1 MIGETISHYRIV
13 DKLGEGGM
21 GVVYKA
27 EDTRLGRMVAIK
39 FLPVEATADR
49 QALERFRREAR
60 TASALN
66 HPGICTIYDVGQHE
80 GREFIAMELLDGQT
94 LQDLIA
100 NGPLPTK
107 QLLDLA
113 SQIASALEAAHAEN
127 ILHRDIKPANIFVT
141 KRGQAKILDFGLAK
155 AAPTRGHQTDGES
168 MAVTIVNAAALTTQP
183 GMAMGTIAYMS
194 PEQARAEEL
203 DVRTDLF
210 SFGVVLY
217 EMATGTQT
225 FNAGSTALVFDAIL
239 NRTPPS
245 VLTLNPS
252 LPPEFDRIVAKALE
266 KDRSLRYQSASDMRA
281 DLQRLRRDM
290 DSAAAINSAVMS
302 AAAVAAA
309 QAGRTGGATA
319 ARPPKPPRPAQAGAN
334 RKMLAAAGAFVAI
347 VMIGLLVFVW
357 RSRRPAEV
365 VVQEPPPVD
374 VGALDAAAT
383 DPGATGATNPLAAL
397 ETPAGRT
404 ASTTTSE
411 PVAATPKAA
420 ETQPATAAP
429 AVRGAAPAAAAAAP
443 AGAAGTRD
451 LDVAKSK
458 LDAHLYDQAISDLQ
472 SIVERYRG
480 TPVAAQSYSVMG
492 SAYQRMNKID
502 DAMGA
507 YVELRTRFPKSDL
520 AAEASYDLAQ
530 LTLRSDHKN
539 REDEALKLYG
549 ETADTYKDSDWAA
562 KSLAAKADLEER
574 RNIKEQDPT
583 LGNVPAALLTY
594 RTLAQRYPKS
604 AETAL
609 WKLGNMYEDIKQYD
623 LSAQALTT
631 LATNFPKNKFDAWYK
646 LGDLY
651 EHRLKDRD
659 RAAAAY
665 AQVPSTSPRYKD
677 AQKKFADLSKK

>member
-13 DKLGEGGM
+13 DKLGAGGM

-39 FLPVEATADR
+39 FLPVEATEDP

-155 AAPTRGHQTDGES
+155 AAPSHGRGAAGES
-168 MAVTIVNAAALTTQP
+168 MAVTVANAAALTTQP
-183 GMAMGTIAYMS
+183 GMTMGTIAYMS

-302 AAAVAAA
+302 AAAVAAT
-309 QAGRTGGATA
+309 QGDG
-319 ARPPKPPRPAQAGAN
+319 
-334 RKMLAAAGAFVAI
+334 
-347 VMIGLLVFVW
+347 
-357 RSRRPAEV
+357 RPAEPR
-365 VVQEPPPVD
+365 QRRRR
-374 VGALDAAAT
+374 
-383 DPGATGATNPLAAL
+383 PG
-397 ETPAGRT
+397 RR
-404 ASTTTSE
+404 S
-411 PVAATPKAA
+411 
-420 ETQPATAAP
+420 
-429 AVRGAAPAAAAAAP
+429 R
-443 AGAAGTRD
+443 
-451 LDVAKSK
+451 
-458 LDAHLYDQAISDLQ
+458 
-472 SIVERYRG
+472 
-480 TPVAAQSYSVMG
+480 
-492 SAYQRMNKID
+492 
-502 DAMGA
+502 
-507 YVELRTRFPKSDL
+507 LRTGRCWP
-520 AAEASYDLAQ
+520 
-530 LTLRSDHKN
+530 
-539 REDEALKLYG
+539 
-549 ETADTYKDSDWAA
+549 
-562 KSLAAKADLEER
+562 
-574 RNIKEQDPT
+574 
-583 LGNVPAALLTY
+583 VPA
-594 RTLAQRYPKS
+594 RS
-604 AETAL
+604 
-609 WKLGNMYEDIKQYD
+609 W
-623 LSAQALTT
+623 
-631 LATNFPKNKFDAWYK
+631 
-646 LGDLY
+646 
-651 EHRLKDRD
+651 
-659 RAAAAY
+659 
-665 AQVPSTSPRYKD
+665 PSR
-677 AQKKFADLSKK
+677 